1 MTENLSIEQNIAY
14 QKFITGDN
22 VFITGPAGTGKSR
35 LIKDIVEYSLKYNK
49 NIQVCSTTGCSTDVL
64 RQIGIRKAY
73 TIHSFSGLGYNEL
86 PLPLL
91 IRKIKKSKYYRNN
104 WTDVEILIIDE
115 VSMVSKQMFEYLDS
129 IARAVRRD
137 DRPFGGIQVI
147 FTGDFYQLPPVGK
160 KEYPDSNKFCFES
173 PIFHDIFQIENCVL
187 LKRIF
192 RQTDIT
198 YKKMLNQVRIGKITR
213 STIKKLEERVC
224 TFTPK
229 DEHDVW
235 PTRFVP
241 LSYTA
246 NKINK
251 EHMKKLDAPDNPVRI
266 FEMTETRN
274 PDIKKKD
281 NDFELAYLHRNV
293 NALNKLKLCIG
304 TQVMH
309 LVNIKDPKNPNKL
322 DLFNGTQGVV
332 IGFDGSGYPIVRFLR
347 KLENGEFE
355 YFVRIVAPHTWKSE
369 KHINVSVSQIPLIM
383 AWALTIHKA
392 QGLEFLRIII
402 DIGSDIFACGQTYVA
417 LSRCKSWDGLYIS
430 DLDITKIRISTP
442 VRIFYDK
449 IEEYR
454 KIKEQWKNKYTHNI
468 NEPH

>member
-1 MTENLSIEQNIAY
+1 
-14 QKFITGDN
+14 
-22 VFITGPAGTGKSR
+22 
-35 LIKDIVEYSLKYNK
+35 
-49 NIQVCSTTGCSTDVL
+49 
-64 RQIGIRKAY
+64 
-73 TIHSFSGLGYNEL
+73 
-86 PLPLL
+86 
-91 IRKIKKSKYYRNN
+91 
-104 WTDVEILIIDE
+104 
-115 VSMVSKQMFEYLDS
+115 
-129 IARAVRRD
+129 
-137 DRPFGGIQVI
+137 
-147 FTGDFYQLPPVGK
+147 
-160 KEYPDSNKFCFES
+160 
-173 PIFHDIFQIENCVL
+173 
-187 LKRIF
+187 
-192 RQTDIT
+192 
-198 YKKMLNQVRIGKITR
+198 
-213 STIKKLEERVC
+213 
-224 TFTPK
+224 
-229 DEHDVW
+229 
-235 PTRFVP
+235 
-241 LSYTA
+241 
-246 NKINK
+246 
-251 EHMKKLDAPDNPVRI
+251 
-266 FEMTETRN
+266 
-274 PDIKKKD
+274 
-281 NDFELAYLHRNV
+281 
-293 NALNKLKLCIG
+293 
-304 TQVMH
+304 
-309 LVNIKDPKNPNKL
+309 KNPNKL